1 MDSTNKQ
8 INKLR
13 TGLKMT
19 PKQLADLVDMD
30 ESIKI
35 ENGHS
40 IGSIRTLTKFAAA
53 LGVSISEL
61 IGEQS
66 PEQREENDVQT
77 KA

>member
-1 MDSTNKQ
+1 MVLLDSTNKQ

-40 IGSIRTLTKFAAA
+40 MAR
-53 LGVSISEL
+53 SE
-61 IGEQS
+61 
-66 PEQREENDVQT
+66 P
-77 KA
+77 